1 MHAFLA
7 QKHAQAIEEEKEAP
21 EVELKGEDEPEFE
34 MIPNIELGEY
44 EKMQSHPSSGT
55 EVFLD
60 HSNAVD
66 IEFTQEKPQQ
76 LEEVGRQGVV
86 TQEPTPS
93 KTLVEAATQVEEV
106 EPEVDTIP
114 DHNLEDLEE
123 TPE

>member
-1 MHAFLA
+1 MHAFVA

-21 EVELKGEDEPEFE
+21 AVELKGEHEQESE
-34 MIPNIELGEY
+34 MIPDLELGED

-60 HSNAVD
+60 HSDAVD

-86 TQEPTPS
+86 TQEPTTS
-93 KTLVEAATQVEEV
+93 KLLLRLLLKW
-106 EPEVDTIP
+106 
-114 DHNLEDLEE
+114 N
-123 TPE
+123 